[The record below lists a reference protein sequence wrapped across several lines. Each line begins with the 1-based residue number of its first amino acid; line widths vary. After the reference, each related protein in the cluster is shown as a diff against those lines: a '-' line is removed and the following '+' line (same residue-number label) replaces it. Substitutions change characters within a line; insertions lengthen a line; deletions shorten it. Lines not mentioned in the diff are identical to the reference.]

1 MLLKS
6 HLLRKRIERTS
17 KLVRKTLQKSSR
29 KIFVKKEKQKKQKTN
44 KKTHLQ
50 LRNYFLAKHVLV
62 WSPFFV

>member
-17 KLVRKTLQKSSR
+17 KLVRKTLQNEQENIR
-29 KIFVKKEKQKKQKTN
+29 KERKTKTN
-44 KKTHLQ
+44 RQENALAIKKL
-50 LRNYFLAKHVLV
+50 FLAKHVLV

>member
-6 HLLRKRIERTS
+6 HLSRKRSERTS
-17 KLVRKTLQKSSR
+17 KLVRKTLQNEQKHIR
-29 KIFVKKEKQKKQKTN
+29 KERKTKTN